1 MDAGNL
7 LKLTVDA
14 TLHVVYAIV
23 KLIVLPI
30 NLWAKAVARLAEQK
44 NKGLLDVNNIRGIWP
59 FFSYIKRLLVE
70 FLFDA
75 ISFLSYPVGI
85 VSAIVALFIYIVIH
99 GEQLWIA
106 IIFTGWIIL
115 IVYVIPVAMA
125 LCRDTFHLLLLPVNK
140 IINWFRKPPQQIDID
155 IRKHDNQ

>member
-125 LCRDTFHLLLLPVNK
+125 LCRDTFQLLLLPINK
-140 IINWFRKPPQQIDID
+140 IINWFRKPLQQIDID

>member
-125 LCRDTFHLLLLPVNK
+125 LCRDTFQLLLLPINK

-155 IRKHDNQ
+155 IHKHDNQ

>member
-14 TLHVVYAIV
+14 TLHVVYALV

-106 IIFTGWIIL
+106 IIFTGHF
-115 IVYVIPVAMA
+115 Y
-125 LCRDTFHLLLLPVNK
+125 T
-140 IINWFRKPPQQIDID
+140 
-155 IRKHDNQ
+155 

>member
-44 NKGLLDVNNIRGIWP
+44 NTGLLDVNNIRGIWP

-125 LCRDTFHLLLLPVNK
+125 LCRDTFQLLLLPVNK

-155 IRKHDNQ
+155 IHKHDNQ

>member
-85 VSAIVALFIYIVIH
+85 FSAIVALFIYIVIH

-125 LCRDTFHLLLLPVNK
+125 LCRDTFQLLLLPVNK

>member
-85 VSAIVALFIYIVIH
+85 VSAIVALFIYIVIY

-125 LCRDTFHLLLLPVNK
+125 LCRDTFQLLLLPVNK

-155 IRKHDNQ
+155 IRKHDN

>member
-125 LCRDTFHLLLLPVNK
+125 LCRDTFQLLLLPVNK

>member
-85 VSAIVALFIYIVIH
+85 VSAIVALFIYIVIY

-125 LCRDTFHLLLLPVNK
+125 LCRDTFQLLLLPVNK

>member
-125 LCRDTFHLLLLPVNK
+125 LCRDTFQLLLLPINK